1 VKGKSRNQLSGEEGA
16 ILALMDCLAAVQ
28 KQIIKFCRDA
38 KVKRLWR
45 ERLLEKERKKE
56 RYQFWKLPH

>member
-1 VKGKSRNQLSGEEGA
+1 
-16 ILALMDCLAAVQ
+16 MDCLVAVQ
-28 KQIIKFCRDA
+28 KQIIKFGRDA

-45 ERLLEKERKKE
+45 ERVLEKERKKE